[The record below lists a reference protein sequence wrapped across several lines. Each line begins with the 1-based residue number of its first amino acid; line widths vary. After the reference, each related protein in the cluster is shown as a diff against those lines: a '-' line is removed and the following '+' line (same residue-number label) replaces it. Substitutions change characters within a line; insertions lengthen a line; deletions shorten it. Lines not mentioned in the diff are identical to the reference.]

1 MHPGSSHPKPS
12 APSPLQEPAA
22 VLEDLGAVVLNDDQ
36 NLIIWSEDKEAMSH
50 AAQSLQDFWRARAP
64 AVTVEHFT
72 GDQRLALL
80 SHINQGI
87 AQLGL
92 NQSMQKPLPPYLPKQ
107 IAIITHAEQLPASDV
122 QMLQDLTRH
131 LPGLCWRW
139 VLLSLENPGG
149 HRSAAVTSVNAREPH
164 SEWMAERAPAP
175 APPVPVVPGEPVE
188 PFFEPTAPLASAEL
202 VAAAQTAAL
211 AEAPETPLAAP
222 GGSFGQPAKRW
233 AWLGLALL
241 VLSAWGAWYWF
252 GTHHFAPASAP
263 ESASAPAPTLAPA
276 PTSAA
281 APDTPPL
288 PTASAPQQIDPVTD
302 NTTPNQASE
311 AVTATAAAQPAAR
324 SPTQAPADPSPELPD
339 VALRGVRWLAQ
350 QSPEFYVLEHGAFQT
365 VAQAQSLIR
374 SRDELVNA
382 RVLMRKNGAPD
393 GRFLVITGPF
403 RSQDRAQNYKVRENL
418 PPQIPVRRVS
428 DLLQESAK
436 AAP

>member
-12 APSPLQEPAA
+12 APFPLQEPAA

-149 HRSAAVTSVNAREPH
+149 YRSAAVTSVNAREPH

-202 VAAAQTAAL
+202 VAAAQTAAV
-211 AEAPETPLAAP
+211 AEAPETPQAAP
-222 GGSFGQPAKRW
+222 GRSFGQPAKRW

-241 VLSAWGAWYWF
+241 VLSAWGAWYWI
-252 GTHHFAPASAP
+252 GKHHFAPASAP
-263 ESASAPAPTLAPA
+263 EPASAPAPTSAP
-276 PTSAA
+276 

-288 PTASAPQQIDPVTD
+288 PSASATQQIDPVAD

-311 AVTATAAAQPAAR
+311 AVTATAAAQPDAR

-382 RVLMRKNGAPD
+382 RVLMRKNAAPD

>member
-1 MHPGSSHPKPS
+1 
-12 APSPLQEPAA
+12 
-22 VLEDLGAVVLNDDQ
+22 
-36 NLIIWSEDKEAMSH
+36 MSH

-149 HRSAAVTSVNAREPH
+149 YRSAAVTSVNAREPH

-202 VAAAQTAAL
+202 VAAAQTAAV
-211 AEAPETPLAAP
+211 AEAPETPQAAP
-222 GGSFGQPAKRW
+222 GRSFGQPAKRW

-241 VLSAWGAWYWF
+241 VLSAWGAWYWI
-252 GTHHFAPASAP
+252 GKHHFAPASAP
-263 ESASAPAPTLAPA
+263 EPASAPAPTSAP
-276 PTSAA
+276 

-288 PTASAPQQIDPVTD
+288 PSASATQQIDPVAD

-311 AVTATAAAQPAAR
+311 AVTATAAAQPDAR

-382 RVLMRKNGAPD
+382 RVLMRKNAAPD

>member
-1 MHPGSSHPKPS
+1 
-12 APSPLQEPAA
+12 
-22 VLEDLGAVVLNDDQ
+22 
-36 NLIIWSEDKEAMSH
+36 
-50 AAQSLQDFWRARAP
+50 
-64 AVTVEHFT
+64 VEHFT

-149 HRSAAVTSVNAREPH
+149 YRSAAVTSVNAREPH

-202 VAAAQTAAL
+202 VAAAQTAAV
-211 AEAPETPLAAP
+211 AEAPETPQAAP
-222 GGSFGQPAKRW
+222 GRSFGQPAKRW

-241 VLSAWGAWYWF
+241 VLSAWGAWYWI
-252 GTHHFAPASAP
+252 GKHHFAPASAP
-263 ESASAPAPTLAPA
+263 EPASAPAPTSAP
-276 PTSAA
+276 

-288 PTASAPQQIDPVTD
+288 PSASATQQIDPVAD

-311 AVTATAAAQPAAR
+311 AVTATAAAQPDAR

-382 RVLMRKNGAPD
+382 RVLMRKNAAPD